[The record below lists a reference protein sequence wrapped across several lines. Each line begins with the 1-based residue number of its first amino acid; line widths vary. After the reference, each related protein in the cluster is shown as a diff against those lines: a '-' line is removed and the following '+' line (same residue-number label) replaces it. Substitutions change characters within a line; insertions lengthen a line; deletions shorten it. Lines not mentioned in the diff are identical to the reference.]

1 MSSEQR
7 FFIVCLGDSEQHKP
21 NTLVGVFSKMK
32 IMFDS
37 ISSTFYNEL
46 MNAYVIGTRKNLDA
60 SYNAVV
66 NIISR
71 DGKCVIYKKED
82 NNILFKIQTIHINTI
97 NPIFNKEN

>member
-7 FFIVCLGDSEQHKP
+7 FFIVCLGDSEQYKSGS
-21 NTLVGVFSKMK
+21 LVGVFSNMK

-71 DGKCVIYKKED
+71 DGRCVIYRKED
-82 NNILFKIQTIHINTI
+82 NSILFKIQTIHMNTI
-97 NPIFNKEN
+97 NPLFN